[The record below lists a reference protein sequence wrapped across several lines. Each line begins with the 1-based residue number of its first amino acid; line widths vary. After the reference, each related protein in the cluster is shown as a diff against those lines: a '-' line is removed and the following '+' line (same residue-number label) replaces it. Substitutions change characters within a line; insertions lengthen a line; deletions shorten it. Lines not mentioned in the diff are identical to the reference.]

1 MRVMGFENKTTDEL
15 LKIVRAGLGFTLNKN
30 SMSAEDIERIM
41 RAAAESGA
49 KITFTDSDSLEDN
62 SSKS

>member
-1 MRVMGFENKTTDEL
+1 MGFENKTTDEL

-30 SMSAEDIERIM
+30 SMSAEDVERIM

>member
-1 MRVMGFENKTTDEL
+1 MGFENKTTDEL

>member
-1 MRVMGFENKTTDEL
+1 MGFENKTTDEL

-30 SMSAEDIERIM
+30 SMSAEDIDRIM

>member
-1 MRVMGFENKTTDEL
+1 MGFENKTTEEL

-30 SMSAEDIERIM
+30 SMSAEDIDCIM

-49 KITFTDSDSLEDN
+49 KITLTDSDSLEDN

>member
-1 MRVMGFENKTTDEL
+1 MGFENKTTDEL
-15 LKIVRAGLGFTLNKN
+15 LKIVRAGLGFTLNKK

>member
-1 MRVMGFENKTTDEL
+1 MGFENKTTEEL